1 MPISLLFTTYHD
13 IRVANITRQNGPPS
27 SIETIAKDL
36 PEAGALDFFY
46 EKQLVCWTDQA
57 LLRIQ
62 CLKLNGT
69 HPNST
74 QNVITGGLDKPEGI
88 AIDWYTDKIYWTDGE
103 MNRIE
108 VATLNGKYR
117 KVLFWSDLDQPRAIV
132 LVPSKALMIWSD
144 WGENP
149 KIECAAM
156 DGDPSTRRV
165 LVKDNIFWPN
175 GLTVDIEKGLI
186 YWVDGNLKFL
196 DVMNLD
202 GSNRR
207 TVVKDIKDV
216 TYPYRYE

>member
-46 EKQLVCWTDQA
+46 EKQLICWTDQA
-57 LLRIQ
+57 LQRIQ
-62 CLKLNGT
+62 CMKLNGT

-74 QNVITGGLDKPEGI
+74 QNVITGGLEKPEAI
-88 AIDWYTDKIYWTDGE
+88 AIDWYTDKIYWTDAE
-103 MNRIE
+103 TNRIE
-108 VATLNGKYR
+108 VVTLNGKHR
-117 KVLFWSDLDQPRAIV
+117 KVLFWTDLDQPRAIA
-132 LVPSKALMIWSD
+132 LLPSKALMFWSD

-149 KIECAAM
+149 KIESAAM

-175 GLTVDIEKGLI
+175 GLTIDIFKEII

-196 DVMNLD
+196 EAMNLD

-207 TVVKDIKDV
+207 TIVKDTKDV
-216 TYPYRYE
+216 TYPYR